1 MSILFYSIN
10 IHQKHKNF
18 TYKDVFINWAD
29 YFLPFF
35 YLMEKPHKKI
45 KNLKISVETHDV
57 LKRYCDKKGLKIYK
71 FLETLIMEK
80 CKEKRDLYGED

>member
-1 MSILFYSIN
+1 
-10 IHQKHKNF
+10 
-18 TYKDVFINWAD
+18 
-29 YFLPFF
+29 
-35 YLMEKPHKKI
+35 MEKPRKKI